1 MGSNGNIGA
10 VLEITGGRAM
20 KRYWYRHFIMGF
32 VVLALG
38 ICSAQASTV
47 VYEDFQVVAG
57 DTISTTDIYVAQA
70 GTYKASLVDFEF
82 PVPFDILALGITQN
96 PDELGFRFG
105 TGSFIFDVPVPGTIT
120 ALLAAIPGPGG
131 VGAFGVQITAIPL
144 PPAYFLFASAL
155 IGLTLIGR
163 RKNV

>member
-10 VLEITGGRAM
+10 VLDMTGGSAM

-47 VYEDFQVVAG
+47 VYEDFQVVSG
-57 DTISTTDIYVAQA
+57 NSISSTSIAVEQA
-70 GTYKASLVDFEF
+70 GTFKASLVDFEF
-82 PVPFDILALGITQN
+82 PVPFDILGLAITQGL
-96 PDELGFRFG
+96 DELGFRFG
-105 TGSFIFDVPVPGTIT
+105 TGSFIFDVPVPGTIM
-120 ALLAAIPGPGG
+120 AHLAAIPGFGG

-144 PPAYFLFASAL
+144 PPASFLFASAL
-155 IGLTLIGR
+155 VGLTLIGR